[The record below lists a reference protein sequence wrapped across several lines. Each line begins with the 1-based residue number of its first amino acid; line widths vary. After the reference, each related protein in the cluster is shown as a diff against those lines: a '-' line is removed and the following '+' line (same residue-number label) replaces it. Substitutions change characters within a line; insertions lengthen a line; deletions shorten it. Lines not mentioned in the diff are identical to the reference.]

1 MPVRA
6 YQALQLGQLE
16 HFALTR
22 AEVHQPAPGQV
33 RVAVEATA
41 LGYVDQLVMRGL
53 YQVKPPLP
61 FVPGGEIVGT
71 VEAIGAGVTGF
82 VLGQRVASWQFGGG
96 LANTALLAAE
106 HTVAVPDGLAPE
118 TVAALLLDFLTAYY
132 GLYDRGGL
140 KPGQTVLVTGASGGV
155 GSAAVQLA
163 SSGAARVI
171 ALASGPEKQA
181 MAAELGAELVIDY
194 RDAVWRNYLK
204 QAFPGG
210 VDRVFDPVG
219 GALFE
224 PCFRSLAKTGRHLV
238 VGFAG
243 GDAIPVL
250 PANLPLLKSAE
261 LVGVDARYLWES
273 DPARVR
279 QILSSILN
287 LAKAGRIRAVI
298 DQLFSL
304 DQAAAAIARITQAQ
318 RLGKVVVAP
327 QGTTQPL
334 PANR

>member
-1 MPVRA
+1 MGR
-6 YQALQLGQLE
+6 LE
-16 HFALTR
+16 HFALTQV
-22 AEVHQPAPGQV
+22 EVPQPALGQV

-41 LGYVDQLVMRGL
+41 LGFVDQLVMRGL

-82 VLGQRVASWQFGGG
+82 ALGQRVASWQFGGG
-96 LANTALLAAE
+96 LADKALLAAE
-106 HTVAVPDGLAPE
+106 HTVAVPDGLAPQ
-118 TVAALLLDFLTAYY
+118 TAAALLLDFLTAHY

-163 SSGAARVI
+163 SAGAARVI
-171 ALASGPEKQA
+171 ALASGAEKQA
-181 MAAELGAELVIDY
+181 MAAEIGAELVIDY
-194 RDAVWRNYLK
+194 RDAGWRNRLK

-243 GDAIPVL
+243 SDAIPAL

-287 LAKAGRIRAVI
+287 LAKTGRIRAVI

-304 DQAAAAIARITQAQ
+304 DQAAAAIVRITQPQ

-327 QGTTQPL
+327 
-334 PANR
+334 